1 MSAEFHFAFIAP
13 YPQLATLAR
22 QQAAALGCRLTV
34 IDGAF
39 DAVARQIARLPD
51 DISAV
56 ISRGGTAEKIRL
68 YTLKPVVS
76 IETSALDLL
85 TLLLP
90 LRGEVARVGVISYR
104 QPLPGVAPIAQ
115 ALAMEIRQDVF
126 DAHEDID
133 ALLLSEEIRALDVVI
148 GGILVVRAAQR
159 HGVSARLLT
168 ADDDAIYRALHQAM
182 LLAHAEDESRK
193 KAAQLDTML
202 ATIAEALIVTD
213 AQDRIIQ
220 VNPAA
225 LTILRRELP
234 AVIGREIRTLIP
246 DSRTRDVL
254 KSQRS
259 QLGQVVEVNG
269 DTFIVNRVSIVSQ
282 GRSLGVVCT
291 LSASRLIRHAE
302 HRLRQQEGRR
312 QGFVAR
318 YDFDD
323 IHTADPAMQDI
334 KTLARH
340 YAATQAN
347 VLIQGES
354 GTGKELFAQS
364 LHRSSARRS
373 QPFVAINCAA
383 IPENLLES
391 ELFGYVDGA
400 FTGANRRGKAGLF
413 ELAHGGT
420 LFLDEIGELP
430 LSMQTKLLRAL
441 QEKEIM
447 RIGGSEVLPVDVRI
461 ITATNQDLR
470 RRIDER
476 LFRGDLYYRLN
487 TLHILLPPLRSRDDD
502 IRLLGCHFLQT
513 LGCHLDGDQEAALLA
528 ALCHHPFHGNVRELW
543 AIIERFAILYRV
555 FPALTPTQILQ
566 RYCLPDEADSEAG
579 ERGVLTCRIP
589 LLDDFKLMT
598 GHCQRQIVQYYLARN
613 QQNQQRAARQLNI
626 SKMSIYRHIHGQ
638 SSEEDR
644 HDASEP

>member
-51 DISAV
+51 DIAAV

-90 LRGEVARVGVISYR
+90 LRGAVTRVGVISYR

-115 ALAMEIRQDVF
+115 ALAMTIRQDVF
-126 DAHEDID
+126 HGHDDID
-133 ALLLSEEIRALDVVI
+133 ALLLSDEIRALDVVI

-159 HGVSARLLT
+159 LGVSARLLT

-182 LLAHAEDESRK
+182 LLAHAEDESRN

-225 LTILRRELP
+225 LAILRRELP
-234 AVIGREIRTLIP
+234 AVIGREVRTLIP

-254 KSQRS
+254 KSQR
-259 QLGQVVEVNG
+259 GQVVEVNG
-269 DTFIVNRVSIVSQ
+269 DTFIVNRVPIVSQ

-323 IHTADPAMQDI
+323 ILTADPAMQDI

-502 IRLLGCHFLQT
+502 IRLLGRRFLHT
-513 LGCHLDGDQEAALLA
+513 LGCRLDEEQEATLLT
-528 ALCHHPFHGNVRELW
+528 ALCRHPFHGNVRELR

-555 FPALTPTQILQ
+555 FPALTPTQILL
-566 RYCLPDEADSEAG
+566 RYCQPDEADGAASG
-579 ERGVLTCRIP
+579 DVLTCRIP

-613 QQNQQRAARQLNI
+613 QQNQQKAARQLNI
-626 SKMSIYRHIHGQ
+626 SKMSIYRHIHDP
-638 SSEEDR
+638 SSEADR
-644 HDASEP
+644 REASEP